1 MCPSDARRRCATQTE
16 RIIGKNMKK
25 WLAFLVVA
33 GLLSVLAWPKL
44 SPLLLQ
50 EDAGASSGAQQGFR
64 PAVETL
70 RLEPEPF
77 ESRLTFNGALRA
89 NSSIDI
95 KSELRGKIDS
105 IDFTDGQQV
114 QAGDLIV
121 RIEAGEL
128 EAELASVREQLALAE
143 TTAQRLQNLFDT
155 GAVTAS
161 ERDDAVSR
169 REVLKSEERRL
180 AVRLEKTQIVAPF
193 SGTLGLREVSLGDL
207 IEADTLITTLQTVDD
222 MMVDFSVP
230 ERYQS
235 LLEAG
240 MQVSVWVTGYDQ
252 PSEATVRAISPRVD
266 PNTRTLMV
274 RADVD
279 NSERRL
285 LPGNYARV
293 ELISRNDAALLV
305 PSVAVLQSLESV
317 SVFTVRDGVAVRRE
331 VKTGVRSDAHV
342 QILQGLEPGDEVITS
357 GIQSVR
363 DGQRVDV
370 RNRADVS

>member
-1 MCPSDARRRCATQTE
+1 
-16 RIIGKNMKK
+16 MKK
-25 WLAFLVVA
+25 VLVFLAVA

-50 EDAGASSGAQQGFR
+50 EDTGANGGDRQGFR

-70 RLEPEPF
+70 RLEREPF
-77 ESRLTFNGALRA
+77 ESRLTFNGSLRA

-95 KSELRGKIDS
+95 KSELRGKIER
-105 IDFTDGQQV
+105 IDFTDGQEV

-121 RIEAGEL
+121 RIESGEL
-128 EAELASVREQLALAE
+128 EAELASVREQLTLAE

-180 AVRLEKTQIVAPF
+180 AVRLEKTRIVAPF

-235 LLEAG
+235 LLEPG

-331 VKTGVRSDAHV
+331 VKTGVRSDAQV
-342 QILQGLEPGDEVITS
+342 QILQGLEAGDEVITS

-370 RNRADVS
+370 RKRADVS